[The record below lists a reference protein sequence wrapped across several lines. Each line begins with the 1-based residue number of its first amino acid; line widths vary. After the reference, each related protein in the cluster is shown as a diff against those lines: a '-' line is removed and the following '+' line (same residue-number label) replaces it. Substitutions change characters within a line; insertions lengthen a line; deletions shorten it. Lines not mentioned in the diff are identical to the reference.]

1 MRSKQYQGELS
12 PKSASEGIKLA
23 YENALDLLSD
33 AELLLTHDRFERC
46 VSLSILAIE
55 ESGKSTII
63 RGLLLADDHVRL
75 KKGMEEL
82 QKTHGKESSLDSA

>member
-46 VSLSILAIE
+46 VSLSILAI
-55 ESGKSTII
+55 
-63 RGLLLADDHVRL
+63 LLLLRSIYLSFGIWYKNFGIDLIWLPAHTNSF
-75 KKGMEEL
+75 KFSKF
-82 QKTHGKESSLDSA
+82 KNNF